1 MLQKNIL
8 LVSDESYLRHG
19 EILIKSLFLNT
30 NKFKIHY
37 FLITHKKKIN
47 LDSVFYNQNVNIYLK
62 KKIGKNKK
70 ELRAYYEN

>member
-1 MLQKNIL
+1 MVQKNIL

-37 FLITHKKKIN
+37 FLITNKKK
-47 LDSVFYNQNVNIYLK
+47 
-62 KKIGKNKK
+62 NKF
-70 ELRAYYEN
+70 R